1 MLLGSYRRQGWKR
14 ILKMMLQKAEKL
26 EESSKEVAKVPTW
39 VENYEIF
46 AAFVALQF
54 IKGTQWRQNVPLESH
69 QCVKRPI
76 E

>member
-46 AAFVALQF
+46 AAFVAL
-54 IKGTQWRQNVPLESH
+54 
-69 QCVKRPI
+69 
-76 E
+76 